1 MATYKKTILF
11 FLLYFSTLY
20 GANKYPII
28 LIHGFLGWG
37 KEELG
42 EINYWG
48 GKNNIEQYLRD
59 KGYEVYSVSLG
70 PISSSYDCAVETFYQ
85 VKGGQLDYGQAHAD
99 KYRIVQQ
106 PEGISYTGLYPEW
119 DENHPVHLLGY
130 SFGGMTTRMLLYL
143 LTHSIAKDS
152 TGLPDESLLIGNE
165 LSGWVSSI
173 TTMSSP
179 HNGSTLSNIVV
190 NLVPFT
196 DNLLPLAELIS
207 SKYYDFNLEHWNI
220 SKKNNE
226 SISNY
231 ISRFINHPAWN
242 TKNSVAWDSSIQ
254 GAMAL
259 NDILI
264 IDPNVYYFSYSTVA
278 SVLDTATGYYKPAD
292 HLNMAN
298 YPLCW
303 VIGRTKVDMGN
314 GKKTDEIWF
323 KNDGTVN
330 TISMI
335 HPFTGKNGPEP
346 LKTFSDTEPIEKG
359 IWNFM
364 GEYDLDHKSFIGF
377 FIDDEKQID
386 EMMERFESQAQIL
399 YSLP

>member
-1 MATYKKTILF
+1 MTIHKKITFLC
-11 FLLYFSTLY
+11 LLYFSTLY
-20 GANKYPII
+20 GANKYRII

-42 EINYWG
+42 EYNYWG
-48 GKNNIEQYLRD
+48 GQNNIEQYLRD

-85 VKGGQLDYGQAHAD
+85 VKGGQLDYGQAHAE
-99 KYRIVQQ
+99 KYSIVQK
-106 PEGISYTGLYPEW
+106 PEGIIYPGLYPEW

-130 SFGGMTTRMLLYL
+130 SFGGMTSRMLLHL
-143 LTHSIAKDS
+143 LTNTVAKDS
-152 TGLPDESLLIGNE
+152 TGLPEESLLLSEE

-179 HNGSTLSNIVV
+179 HNGATLSNIVV

-196 DNLLPLAELIS
+196 DNLLPLADLIS
-207 SKYYDFNLEHWNI
+207 SKYYDFNLKQWNI
-220 SKKNNE
+220 TKKENE
-226 SISNY
+226 SISEY
-231 ISRFINHPAWN
+231 MSRFKNHPAWN

-259 NDILI
+259 NDNLTIN
-264 IDPNVYYFSYSTVA
+264 PNVYYFSYSTAA
-278 SVLDTATGYYKPAD
+278 SVLDTATGYHKPAD
-292 HLNMAN
+292 HVNMSN
-298 YPLCW
+298 YPLGW
-303 VIGRTKVDMGN
+303 IIGRTKVDMGN
-314 GKKTDEIWF
+314 GKKTDESWF

-330 TISMI
+330 TISMLR
-335 HPFTGKNGPEP
+335 PFTGKNGPEP
-346 LKTFSDTEPIEKG
+346 LKTFLPTEPIEKG

-364 GEYDLDHKSFIGF
+364 GEYAEDHKSFIGI
-377 FIDDEKQID
+377 FIDDEKQIA
-386 EMMERFESQAQIL
+386 EMMQRFESQARLL